1 MDEKNSGELS
11 SITIRLEGKEDAA
24 PICNMLRG
32 LLLASGVELKGITNG
47 RLLRG
52 HTVAFDTAAV
62 AEKFVSDLGALFS
75 QAVLDRL
82 EIGLHGQD

>member
-11 SITIRLEGKEDAA
+11 NVAIRLEGKEDAA

-52 HTVAFDTAAV
+52 HDVAFGSAAL
-62 AEKFVSDLGALFS
+62 AQKFITDVDALFS
-75 QAVLDRL
+75 RAVRDRL
-82 EIGLHGQD
+82 EIGLHD